1 MSLACLFTV
10 FSLMDQLP
18 VGNWIVICPYLLKTD
33 WLTCVAMEYSSM
45 RGSLVKWNCSG
56 SSVDSDTCR
65 PRARYSGSGDLADKV
80 EEVYII
86 TVLSQTT
93 WPKREKNA

>member
-1 MSLACLFTV
+1 M
-10 FSLMDQLP
+10 
-18 VGNWIVICPYLLKTD
+18 
-33 WLTCVAMEYSSM
+33 AMEYSSM

-80 EEVYII
+80 KEFDVIP
-86 TVLSQTT
+86 TFLHGLQ
-93 WPKREKNA
+93 KR